1 MHGRRRK
8 GWVCQ
13 SIAHGWHIH
22 WIQIHL
28 LLLIVEVL
36 PAEDK
41 DGRAPFVEELE
52 RPVIDG
58 GGVDLKEVFE
68 DGQARG
74 GHAGQGRHVF
84 LVYLS

>member
-1 MHGRRRK
+1 MGLPK
-8 GWVCQ
+8 YWAWVTHTLNRN
-13 SIAHGWHIH
+13 SS
-22 WIQIHL
+22 
-28 LLLIVEVL
+28 LIFFHVKL
-36 PAEDK
+36 IPAEHK
-41 DGRAPFVEELE
+41 DGCAPLVEELE
-52 RPVIDG
+52 GPVVNG